1 MQLLASWKQ
10 SLSIFY
16 PLNNLK
22 LFGFAILRAVQ
33 VAIPQFLKIFWWLI
47 GIVSLSDY
55 FELPSDILVMPFIIV
70 CIYLVVRPSVGIKNF
85 DYFKKHGRHIVGGVI
100 LSLVLAL
107 ISLAVAEGEAFVLSS
122 SESFSMN
129 AFACNAL
136 AWVLVIIDTFVL
148 TLLFALLPL
157 WFFFFLDS
165 RATIGDFFVSWKRA
179 FLMALYA
186 LPVWALL
193 FVVLEWVL
201 GLFEMVTVV
210 ESWWSVILMMFISIC
225 VQILVAC
232 LLSVFYTKHLHE
244 QFELYFPGPKIKE

>member
-1 MQLLASWKQ
+1 MQLLASWRD
-10 SLSIFY
+10 SLKMFY
-16 PLNNLK
+16 PVSNLK

-33 VAIPQFLKIFWWLI
+33 VAIPQFLKNFWWLI
-47 GIVSLSDY
+47 GIAALSDY
-55 FELPSDILVMPFIIV
+55 FELPTDIVVMPLIIV

-100 LSLVLAL
+100 LSLALAL

-129 AFACNAL
+129 AL
-136 AWVLVIIDTFVL
+136 AWALVIIDTFVL

-165 RATIGDFFVSWKRA
+165 RATVGDFFVSWKRA

-210 ESWWSVILMMFISIC
+210 ESWWSVILMMFVSIC

-232 LLSVFYTKHLHE
+232 LLSVFYTKRLHE